1 MTTTE
6 LLAQVAWQLNQYG
19 PDSPEVDRFIQAH
32 GDNHEFVD
40 LAELSRSLKR
50 MLLSEGVAEPA
61 PAAPPVAVG
70 AAKTPA
76 RS

>member
-6 LLAQVAWQLNQYG
+6 LLAQAAWQLNQYG
-19 PDSPEVDRFIQAH
+19 PDSLEVDRFIQAH
-32 GDNHEFVD
+32 ADNHEFVE

-61 PAAPPVAVG
+61 PAAHPVAAG
-70 AAKTPA
+70 KEKTPA